1 MAKDPSKAFNQD
13 GTLNE
18 DAVAALSKALST
30 ADKSTFSY
38 LEFRLAAKQLIAN
51 GQSEQQA
58 FESVFTTASTIG
70 VDRESLALSAEA
82 YLKTLEAEHEKFAQ
96 AMEKRMTTGVA
107 SDQAK
112 IDKVVQAITKL
123 TDQQAQ
129 ITAKLADA
137 EAKKIELEEALK
149 NVQARVQ
156 ERGKHMIAAYKAM
169 HAEIKSDFE
178 GMTTSYKK

>member
-13 GTLNE
+13 GSLDA

-38 LEFRLAAKQLIAN
+38 LEFRLAAKQLMEK
-51 GQSEQQA
+51 GQDQQQA
-58 FESVFTTASTIG
+58 FESVFTTAFTIG

-82 YLKTLEAEHEKFAQ
+82 YLKTLEAEHEKFTQ

-112 IDKVVQAITKL
+112 IDKVIASIEKL
-123 TDQQAQ
+123 TKQQAQ
-129 ITAKLADA
+129 IEAKLTEAQ
-137 EAKKIELEEALK
+137 AKKIELEEALK
-149 NVQARVQ
+149 SVQERVK
-156 ERGKHMIAAYKAM
+156 ERGKHMIEAFESM

-178 GMTTSYKK
+178 GMTTSYK

>member
-13 GTLNE
+13 GSLNE

-51 GQSEQQA
+51 GQSQEQA

-82 YLKTLEAEHEKFAQ
+82 YLKTLEAEHEKFSQ
-96 AMEKRMTTGVA
+96 AMEKRMTSGVA
-107 SDQAK
+107 ADQAK
-112 IDKVVQAITKL
+112 IDKTIQAIEKL
-123 TDQQAQ
+123 TAQKAQ
-129 ITAKLADA
+129 IETKLADA
-137 EAKKIELEEALK
+137 EAKKIELEDALK
-149 NVQARVQ
+149 VLQERVQ
-156 ERGKHMIAAYKAM
+156 ERGKHMVAAYEAM
-169 HAEIKSDFE
+169 HAEIESDFK
-178 GMTTSYKK
+178 GMTTNYK